1 MLYSRYNPGDM
12 DQNAYGEFEYKSEVA
27 NDDAGGDSMED
38 VEYDDDDFGEL

>member
-1 MLYSRYNPGDM
+1 MHTESSNTKVG
-12 DQNAYGEFEYKSEVA
+12 VA